1 MKCNECIH
9 REEKEIMDDVAFDTE
24 FKQGFLHR
32 VDYCDHHNDLCCDAY
47 LRCEY
52 RDLEVTAEEIQ
63 HVINLLIINSPW
75 PENSRALA
83 ITELNKLLE
92 G

>member
-1 MKCNECIH
+1 MTCNKCIH
-9 REEKEIMDDVAFDTE
+9 RVEMEVPDDNGFDLESRLRQAWTH
-24 FKQGFLHR
+24 Q
-32 VDYCDHHNDLCCDAY
+32 VDYCDHHDMSCEDAY

-63 HVINLLIINSPW
+63 HVINLINV
-75 PENSRALA
+75 NLGIAA